1 MLVLAQLSCTKI
13 SLSGSRSIWPSN
25 QSRRCFSTSG
35 RSCSAA
41 CAVFFTRQVVPREEA
56 PQCSI
61 TEVKASPGKL
71 SAQFLD
77 RHVASCLEHSQ
88 DQARMRFD
96 RSTAPV

>member
-1 MLVLAQLSCTKI
+1 VS
-13 SLSGSRSIWPSN
+13 
-25 QSRRCFSTSG
+25 
-35 RSCSAA
+35 
-41 CAVFFTRQVVPREEA
+41 REEA

-96 RSTAPV
+96 RSTAPVTAQRPRPQVTRLPLQRPPAADAGSADLEARRRGAVA